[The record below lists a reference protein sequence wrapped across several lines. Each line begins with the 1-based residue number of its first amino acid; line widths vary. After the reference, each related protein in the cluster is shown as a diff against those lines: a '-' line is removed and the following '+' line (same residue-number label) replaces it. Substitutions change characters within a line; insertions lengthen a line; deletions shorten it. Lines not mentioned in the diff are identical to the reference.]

1 MMKNIWFK
9 LCGMLFVYFY
19 VNFAFFESFYCE
31 KLKTYKLQPIKL
43 PSQWSNISFFVLLC
57 SLFNVHFAYGQ
68 SRFNFPDG
76 FHKWTF
82 SFEVINNLIV
92 VPIKINGTE
101 FNFIIDSGVN
111 NTILFNSD
119 LISNFD
125 FKNKKSINLKGFSNV
140 ASIKACQVEADLFE
154 IDCLK
159 SYNHE
164 LLILAE

>member
-1 MMKNIWFK
+1 MKQYP
-9 LCGMLFVYFY
+9 L
-19 VNFAFFESFYCE
+19 
-31 KLKTYKLQPIKL
+31 
-43 PSQWSNISFFVLLC
+43 FFVLLC

-76 FHKWTF
+76 FHKRTF
-82 SFEVINNLIV
+82 SFKVINNLIV

-101 FNFIIDSGVN
+101 FNFILDSGVN

-140 ASIKACQVEADLFE
+140 ASIKAFQVEADLFE
-154 IDCLK
+154 IDRLK

-164 LLILAE
+164 LLILAEENLKFSQRMGTQIDGI

>member
-1 MMKNIWFK
+1 M
-9 LCGMLFVYFY
+9 
-19 VNFAFFESFYCE
+19 
-31 KLKTYKLQPIKL
+31 
-43 PSQWSNISFFVLLC
+43 
-57 SLFNVHFAYGQ
+57 HFAYGQ
-68 SRFNFPDG
+68 SRFNFSDG
-76 FHKWTF
+76 FHKRTF

-101 FNFIIDSGVN
+101 FNFILDSGVN

-140 ASIKACQVEADLFE
+140 ASIKAFQVEADLFE
-154 IDCLK
+154 IDRLK

-164 LLILAE
+164 LLILAEENLKFSQRMGTQIDGI